1 MSTLYQILAMVL
13 IGLAIWWLY
22 RTVKNQP
29 QMFTKEN
36 LNKSVYTLGL
46 LALVLIVFVAFLVML
61 VRN

>member
-1 MSTLYQILAMVL
+1 MSNLYQILAMVL

>member
-1 MSTLYQILAMVL
+1 MSTVYQILALVM

-29 QMFTKEN
+29 QLFTKDN
-36 LNKSVYTLGL
+36 LNKSIYTLGV
-46 LALVLIVFVAFLVML
+46 LALALIVFVAFLVML

>member
-1 MSTLYQILAMVL
+1 MSTVYQILALVM

-29 QMFTKEN
+29 QLFTKDN
-36 LNKSVYTLGL
+36 LNKSIYTLGV

>member
-1 MSTLYQILAMVL
+1 MGVGYQILAVIMA
-13 IGLAIWWLY
+13 GLAIWLLY

-29 QMFTKEN
+29 QLFTKESF
-36 LNKSVYTLGL
+36 NKSLSTLGV

>member
-1 MSTLYQILAMVL
+1 MSTLYQILALVM

-22 RTVKNQP
+22 RTIKNQP

-36 LNKSVYTLGL
+36 LNKSVYTLGI

-61 VRN
+61 VRT

>member
-1 MSTLYQILAMVL
+1 MSTVYQILALVM

-29 QMFTKEN
+29 QMFSKDN
-36 LNKSVYTLGL
+36 LNKSIYSLGI

-61 VRN
+61 VRS

>member
-1 MSTLYQILAMVL
+1 MSTVYQILALVM

-29 QMFTKEN
+29 QIFSKEN
-36 LNKSVYTLGL
+36 LNKSIYSLGI

>member
-1 MSTLYQILAMVL
+1 MSTVYQILALVM

-29 QMFTKEN
+29 QMFSKDN
-36 LNKSVYTLGL
+36 LNKSIYSLGI

-61 VRN
+61 VRT

>member
-1 MSTLYQILAMVL
+1 MTTFYQILAIVL

-29 QMFTKEN
+29 QLFSKDN
-36 LNKSVYTLGL
+36 LNKSVYTLGV
-46 LALVLIVFVAFLVML
+46 LALILIVFVAFLVML